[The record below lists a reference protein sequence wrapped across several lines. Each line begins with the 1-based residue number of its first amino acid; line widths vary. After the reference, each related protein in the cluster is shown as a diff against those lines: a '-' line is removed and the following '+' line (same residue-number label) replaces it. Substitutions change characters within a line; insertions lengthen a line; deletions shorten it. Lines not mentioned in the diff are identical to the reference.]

1 MVALP
6 DFALPEGV
14 EAFDGVLEAVL
25 AGWGEHRDHL
35 QGQTQPAHAADRV
48 GELVRTLKD
57 GIVVELCISRQPFAA
72 PAIGKGFEGRLGA
85 GMLDHPDIRQR
96 PVQAGGSEYRD
107 QRPPGDLQVL
117 DEVKAVQLGLAL
129 GESGQMPAF
138 RRRRTALPMRAI
150 ERAVALEHPV
160 NRRAR
165 GKLLKRAVLLQR
177 QADRIGPVLAQD
189 TVLTQRPTHAQNAR
203 FDIHAYAVPGATGLT
218 VIKVHPVKTLAPC
231 VLYPIGHRTHTH
243 PILHCHGAHASPR
256 ANRSNHLVTT
266 FRNRTFLAMAH
277 LSKMPLGYGQETGAP
292 TRAGPHASVWRSLP
306 GPAAARPRNLAPAA

>member
-1 MVALP
+1 MLR
-6 DFALPEGV
+6 F
-14 EAFDGVLEAVL
+14 
-25 AGWGEHRDHL
+25 
-35 QGQTQPAHAADRV
+35 
-48 GELVRTLKD
+48 RTED
-57 GIVVELCISRQPFAA
+57 
-72 PAIGKGFEGRLGA
+72 
-85 GMLDHPDIRQR
+85 RQR
-96 PVQAGGSEYRD
+96 PVQAGGGEHQD

-165 GKLLKRAVLLQR
+165 GKLLEQAVLLQR

-218 VIKVHPVKTLAPC
+218 VIKAHPVKTLAPC
-231 VLYPIGHRTHTH
+231 VLYPIGHRAHTH

-292 TRAGPHASVWRSLP
+292 TVQGPMPRCGDHCPSARCSTAAKFGTCGMILACGFVDESC
-306 GPAAARPRNLAPAA
+306 GPARALRAVWTAYGQHPCCPQAAHTLGPLAHKLHRLNNKITESNDALTQSTLRVFN